1 MRGLNR
7 DSCDLSV
14 PSARFR
20 SAGNEPSSWAEMLGS
35 SRHLGTDDLEESDH
49 RIDMTSSAQHLSPSS
64 PNERLSEIL
73 VCPRDKLPLS
83 ERPGLLLCRNGHR
96 YSVVE
101 GIPILLLAE
110 VEQNHIEGSRSLLVA
125 EAGEKAEL
133 PQFNVREGEIDPFV
147 RNAIGATNGSL
158 YQHLVGNIS
167 EYPIPSLRLP
177 DGQGKLFLEIGCSW
191 GRWCI
196 AAARKGYQPVGI
208 DPSLK
213 GIRAARRIAR
223 QLGIEAQYLVADG
236 RYLPFRNG
244 VFDQVFSYSVM
255 QHIPK
260 GDVRTSLQEVRRV
273 LRAGGQCQVQMPNVF
288 GVRCLYH
295 QLRRGF
301 RAAKDFEVRYW
312 RRRELSSAFDS
323 IGPNYISVDGY
334 FSLNAQVSDI
344 RFFPRRY
351 RVLVCASD
359 FVRKLSR
366 TFPPFGWIA
375 DSLYV
380 TATRE

>member
-1 MRGLNR
+1 M
-7 DSCDLSV
+7 
-14 PSARFR
+14 
-20 SAGNEPSSWAEMLGS
+20 MI
-35 SRHLGTDDLEESDH
+35 EECH
-49 RIDMTSSAQHLSPSS
+49 KIDMTSSAQHLSPSS
-64 PNERLSEIL
+64 LNERLSEIL

-110 VEQNHIEGSRSLLVA
+110 VEQNHIEGTRSLLVA

-208 DPSLK
+208 RPTTRGCS
-213 GIRAARRIAR
+213 A
-223 QLGIEAQYLVADG
+223 
-236 RYLPFRNG
+236 
-244 VFDQVFSYSVM
+244 
-255 QHIPK
+255 
-260 GDVRTSLQEVRRV
+260 VR
-273 LRAGGQCQVQMPNVF
+273 
-288 GVRCLYH
+288 
-295 QLRRGF
+295 
-301 RAAKDFEVRYW
+301 
-312 RRRELSSAFDS
+312 S
-323 IGPNYISVDGY
+323 I
-334 FSLNAQVSDI
+334 
-344 RFFPRRY
+344 
-351 RVLVCASD
+351 
-359 FVRKLSR
+359 
-366 TFPPFGWIA
+366 
-375 DSLYV
+375 
-380 TATRE
+380 TATLFVPAFVT